1 MELAESARRR
11 VLAWLGVF
19 AVLGFA
25 LLALLS
31 GRQQGLWDPAR
42 EDLKAYDAASAPPP
56 FATDRPAAL
65 PNAQLESSPPPL
77 VAPAAPAIRNAAI
90 PVPEVSPTAAPG
102 VAFNYRYA
110 FRLPAMRIAQVQEQ
124 HARACEQL
132 GTSRCRITGMRFRVV
147 NDRDVEAMLAFKLEP
162 GIARRFGRAGADLV
176 VRSEGMLID
185 SEISGTDVG
194 TSIRTTGRNIAEM
207 TEELERIEARLRQGG
222 LSSAERTRLDYEAQ
236 ALRQSIRAQQANR
249 EEQQES
255 LATTPMVFSY
265 ASGALVPNLDSRPSF
280 GRSAARAWDNFV
292 EGIGILFIIFVTLLP
307 WALLALL
314 GWGIFRL
321 SWRRWARGRPDAGAV
336 SATEAPAFN

>member
-11 VLAWLGVF
+11 ALAWMGVII
-19 AVLGFA
+19 VLGFA
-25 LLALLS
+25 VLAVLI
-31 GRQQGLWDPAR
+31 GRQQGTSEAVR
-42 EDLKAYDAASAPPP
+42 EDLKTYDVASAPPP
-56 FATDRPAAL
+56 PESGPAL
-65 PNAQLESSPPPL
+65 PSVQYEPAPPPV
-77 VAPAAPAIRNAAI
+77 VAPAPMTRMNTAI
-90 PVPEVSPTAAPG
+90 PVPDVSPTAAPG

-110 FRLPAMRIAQVQEQ
+110 FRLPAMGIAQVQEQ

-132 GTSRCRITGMRFRVV
+132 GTSRCRIIGMRFRVV

-162 GIARRFGRAGADLV
+162 SIARRFGRAGSDLV
-176 VRSEGMLID
+176 SRSEGMLID

-194 TSIRTTGRNIAEM
+194 TAIRASGRTIAEL
-207 TEELERIEARLRQGG
+207 TEELERIDARLGQRG

-236 ALRQSIRAQQANR
+236 ELRRAIRGQQASR

-255 LATTPMVFSY
+255 LATTPMAFTY
-265 ASGALVPNLDSRPSF
+265 ASGSLVPNLDSRPTF

-321 SWRRWARGRPDAGAV
+321 AWRRSLVRRDATGAAGA
-336 SATEAPAFN
+336 EAPAFS